1 MGLATSGGM
10 TYETQRPPAAG
21 SDTAQVPWNKVPE
34 VTAYFWVIKVLCT
47 TVGETAADFLND
59 QLGMGLTGTS
69 LVMSALLIV
78 ALVTQ
83 LRTSAYR
90 PGIYWL
96 VVVLVSIVGT
106 LITDNLTDN
115 LGVPLQTT
123 TAVFAVALVATF
135 LVWFTTEGTLSIRRV
150 DSVRREAFYWVAV
163 LLTFALGTAVGD
175 MLAEQLSL
183 GYWVAALLF
192 GLVIAAVAVARYAM
206 GLGAVLSFWTVYV
219 LTRPLGASVGDYLSQ
234 PSAEG
239 GLALGTMITS
249 VLFLVVITALV
260 VFLAMSRRDVT
271 EREQVSRPAA

>member
-1 MGLATSGGM
+1 M